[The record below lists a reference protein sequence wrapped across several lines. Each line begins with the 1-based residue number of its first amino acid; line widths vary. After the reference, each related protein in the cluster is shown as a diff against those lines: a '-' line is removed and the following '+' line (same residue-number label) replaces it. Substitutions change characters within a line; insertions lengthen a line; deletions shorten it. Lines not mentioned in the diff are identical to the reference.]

1 MDSYRPHLSAVP
13 NANNEDSLVDLIFRA
28 CQFDCLDLLEF
39 ECFKKFGHDRLT
51 QLSPDQETYI
61 VLTCRARVARR
72 ARKLGYMPKDWDRE
86 Q

>member
-1 MDSYRPHLSAVP
+1 MDSHHIHLRPVP
-13 NANNEDSLVDLIFRA
+13 RENNEDSLADLIFRA

-51 QLSPDQETYI
+51 HLSPDEEAYL

-72 ARKLGYMPKDWDRE
+72 ARKMGYVPKDWDRE